1 MSKFKNNIFSRSA
14 LDLDDA
20 AQKAVKA
27 LKWWFKYKR
36 IWLLFFLWITP
47 LIIFEINNITPYI
60 CIIIIHVI
68 QHLQF
73 LSFIFNPV
81 TSSNTSKV

>member
-36 IWLLFFLWITP
+36 IWLLFFVDYPSHYLWNKQYHP
-47 LIIFEINNITPYI
+47 LHLHYNNTCNTAPTI
-60 CIIIIHVI
+60 
-68 QHLQF
+68 
-73 LSFIFNPV
+73 FIFHF
-81 TSSNTSKV
+81 